1 QHNDL
6 VQPLLGGDLLRHG
19 FAEPSQ
25 QDAGAS
31 RRAPHVPMSSP
42 AKPAH
47 RVPGSWRETHEKQQF
62 YSFGTAA
69 SPDPGRI
76 RTAKTVAQ
84 FAAAHLSGR
93 IANRGL
99 FCHAKRLPIA
109 VTSTSA

>member
-1 QHNDL
+1 
-6 VQPLLGGDLLRHG
+6 
-19 FAEPSQ
+19 
-25 QDAGAS
+25 
-31 RRAPHVPMSSP
+31 MSSP

-93 IANRGL
+93 I
-99 FCHAKRLPIA
+99 
-109 VTSTSA
+109 